1 MKVVLKKA
9 VLKLGVPGE
18 IVDVKPGYAFNFL
31 IPQGLALFA
40 DEQNLANFE
49 AKKAEFLAEHNKAKS
64 TAEAVKDSIDGKAV
78 LMEKPVN
85 DAGNFYA
92 VLSEVDVAEELNA
105 QFKQSDFEFNK
116 NQIIISNKIRNYG
129 IYDFTVILY
138 NGVIAKMKVS
148 IALNKSLAGE
158 ALVKP
163 ETEKK

>member
-9 VLKLGVPGE
+9 VLKLGIPGE

-31 IPQGLALFA
+31 IPQGIALFA

-49 AKKAEFLAEHNKAKS
+49 AKKAEFLAEHNKSK
-64 TAEAVKDSIDGKAV
+64 TIAEAVKNVINGKAV
-78 LMEKPVN
+78 FMEKSVN

-92 VLSEVDVAEELNA
+92 VLSAVDVAKELNT

-116 NQIIISNKIRNYG
+116 NQIVMSNKIRNYG

-148 IALNKSLAGE
+148 IALNKSLAQE
-158 ALVKP
+158 AINKP

>member
-1 MKVVLKKA
+1 MRVVLKKA

-64 TAEAVKDSIDGKAV
+64 IAESVKSSIDGKV
-78 LMEKPVN
+78 LLMERPVN

-92 VLSEVDVAEELNA
+92 VLSSNEVAEELNS
-105 QFKQSDFEFNK
+105 QFKHESFQFNK
-116 NQIIISNKIRNYG
+116 NQILISSKIRNYG
-129 IYDFTVILY
+129 IYDFTIILY

-148 IALNKSLAGE
+148 IALNKTLAGE
-158 ALVKP
+158 YVTKL
-163 ETEKK
+163 ESEKK